1 MSPIALAAA
10 ATDLIGCVRGDQ
22 LEKRRRE
29 QLRRQKQQDK
39 EQRRVKRVAER
50 QTPPG
55 VAKDKDADLAD
66 MIPGPQPGQI
76 IDPDPS

>member
-1 MSPIALAAA
+1 LAAA
-10 ATDLIGCVRGDQ
+10 ASRSHWRVRGDQ

-55 VAKDKDADLAD
+55 AAKDKDADLAD

-76 IDPDPS
+76 IDSDPA

>member
-1 MSPIALAAA
+1 LAAA
-10 ATDLIGCVRGDQ
+10 ASQPHWRVRGDQ

-50 QTPPG
+50 QSPTG
-55 VAKDKDADLAD
+55 VARDKDADLAD

-76 IDPDPS
+76 IDSDPS

>member
-1 MSPIALAAA
+1 M
-10 ATDLIGCVRGDQ
+10 
-22 LEKRRRE
+22 EKRRRE

-55 VAKDKDADLAD
+55 VEKDKDADLAD

-76 IDPDPS
+76 IDSDPS

>member
-1 MSPIALAAA
+1 MAAA
-10 ATDLIGCVRGDQ
+10 ASQLPRRVRGDQ

-55 VAKDKDADLAD
+55 AAKDKDADLAD

-76 IDPDPS
+76 IDSDPA

>member
-1 MSPIALAAA
+1 
-10 ATDLIGCVRGDQ
+10 

-50 QTPPG
+50 QTPGAP
-55 VAKDKDADLAD
+55 KDKDADLAD

-76 IDPDPS
+76 IDLDPA

>member
-1 MSPIALAAA
+1 M
-10 ATDLIGCVRGDQ
+10 
-22 LEKRRRE
+22 EKRRRE

-50 QTPPG
+50 QAPAG

-76 IDPDPS
+76 IDSDPS

>member
-1 MSPIALAAA
+1 MRRQRRA
-10 ATDLIGCVRGDQ
+10 CQRGEQ

-50 QTPPG
+50 QTPG

-76 IDPDPS
+76 IDLDPS

>member
-1 MSPIALAAA
+1 MAAA
-10 ATDLIGCVRGDQ
+10 ASLSRRLFRGDP

-50 QTPPG
+50 QTPTG

-76 IDPDPS
+76 IDSDPS

>member
-1 MSPIALAAA
+1 
-10 ATDLIGCVRGDQ
+10 

-50 QTPPG
+50 QTPTG
-55 VAKDKDADLAD
+55 VVKDKDADLAD

-76 IDPDPS
+76 IDSDPS

>member
-1 MSPIALAAA
+1 LEPDSVGRFD
-10 ATDLIGCVRGDQ
+10 ATGRFGVSRGDQ

-39 EQRRVKRVAER
+39 EQRRVKRLAER
-50 QTPPG
+50 QTPG

-66 MIPGPQPGQI
+66 MVPGPQPGQI
-76 IDPDPS
+76 IDLDQ

>member
-1 MSPIALAAA
+1 LAVAA
-10 ATDLIGCVRGDQ
+10 SLSHRFFRGDQ

-76 IDPDPS
+76 IDSDPS